1 MHRKSNERIGPKN
14 SGLFTIAKYP
24 VYPDRKWTPQPFLP
38 PPTQPRRPDEPGQP
52 RTASQRL
59 QGKTSSEELLWAVWK
74 AVNTV
79 RAGVKWQVAR
89 RLRRPL
95 GGAAR
100 RLRRPLGGA
109 SLGEALRAA
118 RRGASVASCVLA
130 VLECK
135 ELWGNELW
143 LYCYVVLYSILVCT
157 VYYTA
162 EKAKFYT
169 VCTYVSNSWE
179 LTIFMHVF
187 TSMNEICQL
196 DIIMVYLDATSRHLK
211 PVTNYNLASTP
222 YFPSLQ

>member
-1 MHRKSNERIGPKN
+1 MN
-14 SGLFTIAKYP
+14 STTIS
-24 VYPDRKWTPQPFLP
+24 TPSH
-38 PPTQPRRPDEPGQP
+38 
-52 RTASQRL
+52 TASEAWRARP
-59 QGKTSSEELLWAVWK
+59 TSHSLAEAARKNVLGGAVVSCLK
-74 AVNTV
+74 SCQHSARRREV
-79 RAGVKWQVAR
+79 AGGAASAAATRWRVAR
-89 RLRRPL
+89 R
-95 GGAAR
+95 GVV
-100 RLRRPLGGA
+100 
-109 SLGEALRAA
+109 
-118 RRGASVASCVLA
+118 RGASVASCVLA

>member
-1 MHRKSNERIGPKN
+1 MN
-14 SGLFTIAKYP
+14 STTIS
-24 VYPDRKWTPQPFLP
+24 TPSH
-38 PPTQPRRPDEPGQP
+38 
-52 RTASQRL
+52 TASEAWRARP
-59 QGKTSSEELLWAVWK
+59 TSHSLAEAARENVLGGAVVSCLK
-74 AVNTV
+74 SCQHSARRREV
-79 RAGVKWQVAR
+79 AGGAASAAATRRRGAASAAATRWRVAR
-89 RLRRPL
+89 R
-95 GGAAR
+95 GVV
-100 RLRRPLGGA
+100 
-109 SLGEALRAA
+109 
-118 RRGASVASCVLA
+118 RGASVASCVLA

-211 PVTNYNLASTP
+211 PVTNYNLAESK
-222 YFPSLQ
+222 YSFYV